1 MRRTTTTRGELRRLL
16 LATAAVVASTG
27 AGAAQAAQPGAVD
40 YVRATR
46 SVAPVP
52 ASVAAA
58 RSVQR
63 QKLGRFG
70 VLQVAPR
77 SGGVRAYGRLDGL
90 LTDASARPATD
101 IALDF
106 VRARPQIFGLD
117 ATDLSRLQLARHYSA
132 GGIEQVR
139 WAQSYGGIT
148 AIDTSLTANLTTG
161 GRLVNI
167 VGEPRHDLAL
177 ASVTP
182 GIGASEAYAG
192 AARGLAGRPASIQRA
207 GGGAE
212 RATAFTGGGTAK
224 LVIYESGGP
233 RLGWRLTIPVDSRH
247 IYDAVVDAST
257 GVLQRAHNLVESVT
271 ATVSPNYPGAP
282 VGGTRT
288 NVNVDAFLDP
298 GATRLI
304 GPDAHTFTDA
314 SDVVRAPGDPPP
326 PAGEVAPVGGNFTF
340 PLNDPF
346 GPDCSPLLCI
356 WNPDAPNS
364 WVPNRAADATQ
375 LHWFVS
381 NYHDHLANTPAI
393 AFTSAAGNF
402 EGTDRVI
409 AQSMDGADTNGGL
422 PDGNHI
428 NNANMTT
435 LPDGTSPHMQMYLT
449 NFGTHAHPAST
460 GLDPAVV
467 YHEYTHGLVGRT
479 IVDAAGAQAVSGA
492 QSGAFNEG
500 TADFYAIDYLVGQGL
515 EADSPGVPDV
525 TLAKFSFGGE
535 LRSEPVDCRVA
546 ADPAV
551 CGGGNALHSGGYTY
565 ADFARVAGFPEI
577 HADGE
582 IWTQT
587 MWQLRQVLIA
597 RLGAVTGTDH
607 VRRLLTNAM
616 RLVPDNPSYLD
627 LRNGVLEAAAA
638 SPDPGD
644 ADDVWS
650 VFAERGM
657 GYFASTTGTAD
668 VEPIADASPPP
679 AAGAPTGTVTG
690 VATDAAT
697 GEPIAGLKVA
707 FTGHD
712 TGIGPDLSAT
722 TSASG
727 SYTIS
732 GVPAGTYPLL
742 RVRGGGYAGDSAN
755 VAVAATPATTTRNFV
770 IARDVASIEAGA
782 RIVSADGPDF
792 TEFGCGPTRLI
803 DLDPGAAWGTTTA
816 TDPTAPGP
824 KAIVVELPS
833 ATNLTAIDIDPTAGC
848 GDDDA
853 AALGDYEVQASTD
866 GTNFGSISTGTFTP
880 ADLRRPNQIT
890 LRSTPTGTRFIKLIA
905 KTSQSNTGSGTVFID
920 VSELRAFGT
929 PTPPP
934 APPPPPPAPA
944 ADPAPAQTPP
954 APDLTPPLS
963 PFAGASSAD
972 RAGPRVRLSGAT
984 LQRLGAGVRIAV
996 TCVDEACVT
1005 RTTATVRVPRIGRR
1019 AARTYRLAA
1028 PGASLARGA
1037 QRMFVLRIS
1046 GSTHAAL
1053 ARALQAR
1060 RRVTVAVAVTARDAA
1075 GNATRAARSVRLK
1088 RR

>member
-1 MRRTTTTRGELRRLL
+1 MARTTTTRGELRRLL
-16 LATAAVVASTG
+16 LATAAVAAFAA
-27 AGAAQAAQPGAVD
+27 AGTAQAAQPGAGD
-40 YVRATR
+40 YERANR

-58 RSVQR
+58 RRVQR

-90 LTDASARPATD
+90 LTEASTRPATD

-106 VRARPQIFGLD
+106 VHARPQIFGLD
-117 ATDLSRLQLARHYSA
+117 AADLSRLQLVRHYSA
-132 GGIEQVR
+132 GGIEQLR
-139 WAQSYGGIT
+139 WAQSYAGIT
-148 AIDTSLTANLTTG
+148 AIDTSLTANLTAAG
-161 GRLVNI
+161 QLVNV

-192 AARGLAGRPASIQRA
+192 AARSLAGRPASVERAA
-207 GGGAE
+207 GGPD

-224 LVIYESGGP
+224 LVIYEGGGP
-233 RLGWRLTIPVDSRH
+233 RLGWRLTIPVDSAH
-247 IYDAVVDAST
+247 VYDAVVDAST

-271 ATVSPNYPGAP
+271 ATISRNYPGAP

-288 NVNVDAFLDP
+288 SVDIDAFLAP
-298 GATRLI
+298 GARRLI
-304 GPDAHTFTDA
+304 GPAAHTFTDA
-314 SDVVRAPGDPPP
+314 DDVVQASGDPPP
-326 PAGEVAPVGGNFTF
+326 AAGEVTPVGGNFDFAIT
-340 PLNDPF
+340 DPF
-346 GPDCSPLLCI
+346 DPDCSPLLCI
-356 WNPDAPNS
+356 WNPLAPSS

-381 NYHDHLANTPAI
+381 NYHEYLATTPAI
-393 AFTSAAGNF
+393 GFTSAAGNF
-402 EGTDRVI
+402 EGADRLI
-409 AQSMDGADTNGGL
+409 AQSMDGANTAGGL
-422 PDGNHI
+422 PDIAHV

-435 LPDGTSPHMQMYLT
+435 LPDGTSPLMQMYLT
-449 NFGTHAHPAST
+449 NVGGHRTST
-460 GLDPAVV
+460 GLDPSVV

-500 TADFYAIDYLVGQGL
+500 TADFYAMDYLVSQGL
-515 EADSPGVPDV
+515 ETDAPAVADV
-525 TLAKFSFGGE
+525 TLAKFAFGGAG
-535 LRSEPVDCRVA
+535 LRTEPVDCGVV

-551 CGGGNALHSGGYTY
+551 CGGGGTLHPGGYTY
-565 ADFARVAGFPEI
+565 ADFAQVAGFPEV

-582 IWTQT
+582 IWAQA
-587 MWQLRQVLIA
+587 MWQLRQVLVA
-597 RLGAVTGTDH
+597 RLGDATGVDH

-627 LRNGVLEAAAA
+627 LRNGLLQAAAA
-638 SPDPGD
+638 SDPAD
-644 ADDVWS
+644 AGDVWS

-657 GYFASTTGTAD
+657 GYFASTTGTGDLRPFAD
-668 VEPIADASPPP
+668 TSPLPP
-679 AAGAPTGTVTG
+679 AGAPTGTVTG
-690 VATDAAT
+690 VVTDAAT
-697 GEPIAGLKVA
+697 GQPVAGLKVA

-732 GVPAGTYPLL
+732 GVPTGTYPLL

-755 VAVAATPATTTRNFV
+755 VAVAQAPATTTRSCV
-770 IARDVASIEAGA
+770 VARDVASIDAGA

-792 TEFGCGPTRLI
+792 TAFGCGPTRLI
-803 DLDPGAAWGTTTA
+803 DLDPGVVWSTTTA
-816 TDPTAPGP
+816 ADPDAPGP

-833 ATNLTAIDIDPTAGC
+833 ATDLTQIDIDPTPGC
-848 GDDDA
+848 GDDDN
-853 AALGDYEVQASTD
+853 AALGEYEVQASTD
-866 GTNFGSISTGTFTP
+866 GTSFTSISTGTFTP
-880 ADLRRPNQIT
+880 ADLRRSNPIT
-890 LRSTPTGTRFIKLIA
+890 LTATPTGTRFIKLIA
-905 KTSQSNTGSGTVFID
+905 KTSQSDTGSGTVFID
-920 VSELRAFGT
+920 VAELRAFGT

-934 APPPPPPAPA
+934 PPPPPPA
-944 ADPAPAQTPP
+944 DPAPAATDTAP
-954 APDLTPPLS
+954 APDLPPPLS
-963 PFAGASSAD
+963 PFGGASSAD
-972 RAGPRVRLSGAT
+972 RTGPRVRLAGAT

-996 TCVDEACVT
+996 TCVDTACVT

-1028 PGASLARGA
+1028 PHASLTRGA
-1037 QRMFVLRIS
+1037 RRILVLKVA
-1046 GSTHAAL
+1046 GSTHTAL
-1053 ARALQAR
+1053 ARALRAHR
-1060 RRVTVAVAVTARDAA
+1060 RLTVAVTVTAKDAA
-1075 GNATRAARSVRLK
+1075 GNATTVRRSVRLK

>member
-1 MRRTTTTRGELRRLL
+1 
-16 LATAAVVASTG
+16 
-27 AGAAQAAQPGAVD
+27 
-40 YVRATR
+40 
-46 SVAPVP
+46 VP

-77 SGGVRAYGRLDGL
+77 SGGVRSYGRLDGL

-117 ATDLSRLQLARHYSA
+117 AADLSRLQLVRHYSA
-132 GGIEQVR
+132 GGIEQAR
-139 WAQSYGGIT
+139 WAQSYAGIT
-148 AIDTSLTANLTTG
+148 AIDTSLTANLTAAG
-161 GRLVNI
+161 QLINV

-192 AARGLAGRPASIQRA
+192 AARALAGRPASVQRA
-207 GGGAE
+207 SAGPE

-224 LVIYESGGP
+224 LVIYEGGGP
-233 RLGWRLTIPVDSRH
+233 RLGWRLTIPVDSGH
-247 IYDAVVDAST
+247 VYDVIVDAST

-271 ATVSPNYPGAP
+271 ATISRNYPGAP

-288 NVNVDAFLDP
+288 SVVIDAFLDP

-314 SDVVRAPGDPPP
+314 SDVVQASGDPPP
-326 PAGEVAPVGGNFTF
+326 AAGEVAPVGGNFDF
-340 PLNDPF
+340 AINDPF
-346 GPDCSPLLCI
+346 DPDCSPLLCI
-356 WNPDAPNS
+356 WNPATPSS

-381 NYHDHLANTPAI
+381 NYHDHLATTASI
-393 AFTSAAGNF
+393 GFTSAAGNF
-402 EGTDRVI
+402 EGADRVI
-409 AQSMDGADTNGGL
+409 AQSMDGATTAGGL
-422 PDGNHI
+422 PDAAHV

-435 LPDGTSPHMQMYLT
+435 LPDGTSPLMQMYLA
-449 NFGTHAHPAST
+449 NSGGHPAST
-460 GLDPAVV
+460 GFDPAVV

-479 IVDAAGAQAVSGA
+479 IVDATGAQAVSGA

-500 TADFYAIDYLVGQGL
+500 TADFYAMDYLVAQGL
-515 EADSPGVPDV
+515 ETDAPAVADV
-525 TLAKFSFGGE
+525 TLAKFSFRGGG
-535 LRSEPVDCRVA
+535 LRTEPLDCGVV

-551 CGGGNALHSGGYTY
+551 CGGGGTLHPGGYTY
-565 ADFARVAGFPEI
+565 ADFARVAGFPEV

-582 IWTQT
+582 IWAQA
-587 MWQLRQVLIA
+587 MWQLRQVLVA
-597 RLGAVTGTDH
+597 RLGDATGVDH

-627 LRNGVLEAAAA
+627 LRNGLLEAAAA
-638 SPDPGD
+638 SDPAD

-657 GYFASTTGTAD
+657 GYFASTTGTGDLRPFAD
-668 VEPIADASPPP
+668 TSPLPP
-679 AAGAPTGTVTG
+679 AGAPTGTVTG
-690 VATDAAT
+690 VVTDAAT
-697 GEPIAGLKVA
+697 GEPVAGLKVA

-712 TGIGPDLSAT
+712 TGVGPDLSAT

-732 GVPAGTYPLL
+732 GVPSGTYPLL
-742 RVRGGGYAGDSAN
+742 RVRGRGYAADSAD
-755 VAVAATPATTTRNFV
+755 VAVAGTPATTTRSFV
-770 IARDVASIEAGA
+770 VARDVASIDAGA

-792 TEFGCGPTRLI
+792 TAFGCGPARLI
-803 DLDPGAAWGTTTA
+803 DLDPAVVWSTTTA
-816 TDPTAPGP
+816 ADPNAPGP
-824 KAIVVELPS
+824 KAVVVELPS
-833 ATNLTAIDIDPTAGC
+833 ATNLTQIDIDPTPGC

-853 AALGDYEVQASTD
+853 AALGDYDVQASTD
-866 GTNFGSISTGTFTP
+866 GTSFTSISAGTFTP
-880 ADLRRPNQIT
+880 ADLRRSNPIT
-890 LRSTPTGTRFIKLIA
+890 LTATPAGTRFIKLIA
-905 KTSQSNTGSGTVFID
+905 KTSQSNTGSGTVFMD
-920 VSELRAFGT
+920 VAELRAFGT

-934 APPPPPPAPA
+934 PPPGPPPPPPPPPA
-944 ADPAPAQTPP
+944 DPAPTAMDTAP
-954 APDLTPPLS
+954 PDLPPPLS

-996 TCVDEACVT
+996 TCIDRACVT

-1028 PGASLARGA
+1028 PDASLARGA
-1037 QRMFVLRIS
+1037 QRILVLKIAGR
-1046 GSTHAAL
+1046 THTAL
-1053 ARALQAR
+1053 ARALRAR
-1060 RRVTVAVAVTARDAA
+1060 RRLTVAVALTAKDAA
-1075 GNATRAARSVRLK
+1075 GDATTARRSVQLK